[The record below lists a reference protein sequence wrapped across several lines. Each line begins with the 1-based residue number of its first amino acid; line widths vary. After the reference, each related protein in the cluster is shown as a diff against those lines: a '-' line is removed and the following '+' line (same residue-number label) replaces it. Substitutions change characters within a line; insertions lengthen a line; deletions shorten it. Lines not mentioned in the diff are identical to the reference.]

1 MANEIQISFKIDG
14 IQKEVSSVEELQKE
28 LDKAAKS
35 AKDYSNNADDAADAT
50 KDLGKESKKTEKE
63 TGFLAETFGRI
74 GETFTKLKADAKG
87 VANGFVSFARGLGL
101 SSKAAKGLAVG
112 LSALGIPLLLVAISA
127 LIDYFSNFEGAAKLV
142 QKALASAGAVIRKV
156 TEGVMALL
164 KGDWSGAKEAI
175 KGIGEAAGD
184 AAKEVDKL
192 FDAQKRLRD
201 LQNQNVIANAELRQS
216 IEKNKKILEDSTLS
230 YEERMEA
237 LKKINEDT
245 EKLAQNEKAVTEAK
259 LEELEAQLKIEKNY
273 EKVQEIQA
281 EIAST
286 KADLIDKETEL
297 NNIRDDAA
305 KKERELIQQREDEEK
320 ARTQKAIERRKEYY
334 NQLSTLEQQNELAR
348 IEDAEERAKRRLEI
362 ERENAIK
369 EIQNAEFT
377 AEQKRKLIAQIN
389 ESYDLQEEARLE
401 KKRAKEALDELA
413 ANEKAADR
421 ERQAGMKLLQIENQ
435 IALLRADSAQ
445 ERRDIQLQQ
454 QEAAEI
460 AAAESVVRQLDIERD
475 KAVKRL
481 ELNGASAAEIKEL
494 EDSFAEQRVAAVEN
508 EEELKEAIREKYR
521 VQRKANELTDQKRI
535 AELLKEAEPEL
546 EGQDP
551 FEMARNELDAQE
563 EKAKAELKLLGATEE
578 EKQKLEKSF
587 TKKREK
593 LAQEEADFKKK
604 LKQAEIAAALDASK
618 QVLDSIVDTVG
629 EGSAIGKA
637 AAVASATIDTYKG
650 ATAAY
655 ANAQNVPVIGGVL
668 APIAAGIAVAA
679 GLANVR
685 KIIQTKTP
693 GNGGGGAAGGVPS
706 PAAASSVPAFDPTV
720 ALDAAAEGQTGAP
733 TITPEQEG
741 SQATTPIK
749 AYVVATEVTSEQE
762 ANKKIEDL
770 SKL

>member
-63 TGFLAETFGRI
+63 TGFLSETFGRI
-74 GETFTKLKADAKG
+74 AETFNKLKTDAKG
-87 VANGFVSFARGLGL
+87 VANGFVSFAKGLGL

-112 LSALGIPLLLVAISA
+112 LSALGIPLLLVAIAA
-127 LIDYFSNFEGAAKLV
+127 LIDYFSNFEGALKIV
-142 QKALASAGAVIRKV
+142 DKALASAGAVIRKV

-164 KGDWSGAKEAI
+164 KGDWSGAKAAI
-175 KGIGEAAGD
+175 AGIGEAAGE

-192 FDAQKRLRD
+192 YAAQKRLRD
-201 LQNQNVIANAELRQS
+201 LQNQTVIDNALLRQS

-230 YEERMEA
+230 YEQRMEA

-245 EKLAQNEKAVTEAK
+245 EKLAQNEKAVTKAR
-259 LEELEAQLKIEKNY
+259 LDELQAQLKIEKNS

-286 KADLIDKETEL
+286 KAALIDKETEL

-305 KKERELIQQREDEEK
+305 KKERELLQQREDQEK
-320 ARTQKAIERRKEYY
+320 AAGQKALERRREYY

-348 IEDAEERAKRRLEI
+348 IKDADKRAQRRLEI

-369 EIQNAEFT
+369 EIQNAEFS
-377 AEQKRKLIAQIN
+377 AEQKRKLIAEIN
-389 ESYDLQEEARLE
+389 DAYDLQEEARLE
-401 KKRAKEALDELA
+401 KKRQKEAADDLA
-413 ANEKAADR
+413 AKEKAAER
-421 ERQAGMKLLQIENQ
+421 ERQAGLKLQQIENQ
-435 IALLRADSAQ
+435 IALLRADSDQ
-445 ERRDIQLQQ
+445 ERRAIQLQQ
-454 QEAAEI
+454 QEEAEM

-475 KAVKRL
+475 KAVERL
-481 ELNGASAAEIKEL
+481 KLSGASAEEIQEL
-494 EDSFAEQRVAAVEN
+494 EDSFTAQRVAAVEN
-508 EEELKEAIREKYR
+508 EEELKESIREKYR
-521 VQRKANELTDQKRI
+521 IQREANELTNQKRI

-551 FEMARNELDAQE
+551 FEMARNELKAQK
-563 EKAKAELKLLGATEE
+563 EKAMEELELLNATEA
-578 EKQKLEKSF
+578 QKEALEKSY

-604 LKQAEIAAALDASK
+604 LKQAEVAAALDASK
-618 QVLDSIVDTVG
+618 GVLDSIVGLVG

-637 AAVASATIDTYKG
+637 AAIASATIETYKS

-655 ANAQNVPVIGGVL
+655 SSTVGIPIVGPAL
-668 APIAAGIAVAA
+668 APIAAGVAVAA
-679 GLANVR
+679 GIANVR
-685 KIIQTKTP
+685 KITQTKTP
-693 GNGGGGAAGGVPS
+693 GSGSGAAAGGVPS

-733 TITPEQEG
+733 TVTPEQEG

>member
-334 NQLSTLEQQNELAR
+334 NQLTTLEQQNELAR

-521 VQRKANELTDQKRI
+521 VQRRANELTDQERI
-535 AELLKEAEPEL
+535 TELLKEAEPEL

-578 EKQKLEKSF
+578 EKQKLAESF

-604 LKQAEIAAALDASK
+604 LKQAEVAAALDASK
-618 QVLDSIVDTVG
+618 GVLDSIVGLVG

-637 AAVASATIDTYKG
+637 AAIASLFIHCWYTYCRSCISTYCCRCG
-650 ATAAY
+650 RSCRY
-655 ANAQNVPVIGGVL
+655 C
-668 APIAAGIAVAA
+668 
-679 GLANVR
+679 
-685 KIIQTKTP
+685 
-693 GNGGGGAAGGVPS
+693 
-706 PAAASSVPAFDPTV
+706 
-720 ALDAAAEGQTGAP
+720 
-733 TITPEQEG
+733 
-741 SQATTPIK
+741 
-749 AYVVATEVTSEQE
+749 
-762 ANKKIEDL
+762 
-770 SKL
+770 